1 MPESEEH
8 PCGCHSELGE
18 DLKHRL
24 KGRSQVSVTEVFSKV
39 QQDSNSTHCTFLIS
53 GNYYVTELY
62 VSFFSPVEDGCDD
75 NKVTFTEYQVLS
87 LQGL

>member
-1 MPESEEH
+1 MAVS
-8 PCGCHSELGE
+8 HSELGK

-62 VSFFSPVEDGCDD
+62 VSFFFHLWKMVV
-75 NKVTFTEYQVLS
+75 KIIK
-87 LQGL
+87 